1 MYINSENL
9 KYIRGKSAKQ
19 VFDDVCSLTEYYN
32 DRYKH
37 FLYNNINISV
47 IPNIGELIKKQIIFE
62 VYYAMYLSDSKPQT
76 IAYFMK
82 KYEGKENDV
91 LSSDPD
97 YAKMKAIYKKARQYA
112 DEMAQHYHHDQSIGR
127 YVKLQKGIYCFRG
140 HGISLLDYLYL
151 LRQKNN
157 YNIEYLMNNLMYG
170 KVSHIK
176 KMNNNI
182 FKERFAVGIEELY
195 SEMANTDYSK
205 YGCGNGNYFYKSV
218 DYYQFEKY
226 CNIELCYL
234 ATYAATQKKLKNMD
248 DLYYLRERIYMPIAN
263 YLCQVQNVLIWFG
276 KDVLTEY
283 LKDNVD
289 IEQIID
295 ILQTVNK
302 YIFLCKHILMKQYF
316 ADLLKTVPLP
326 LCGEY
331 MQRQSARNENFLGI
345 TSLNSLMCEETEE
358 FFRNY
363 FGEGQHINPKDYE
376 KIAIRYFR
384 AMYKTE

>member
-1 MYINSENL
+1 
-9 KYIRGKSAKQ
+9 
-19 VFDDVCSLTEYYN
+19 
-32 DRYKH
+32 
-37 FLYNNINISV
+37 
-47 IPNIGELIKKQIIFE
+47 
-62 VYYAMYLSDSKPQT
+62 
-76 IAYFMK
+76 
-82 KYEGKENDV
+82 
-91 LSSDPD
+91 
-97 YAKMKAIYKKARQYA
+97 
-112 DEMAQHYHHDQSIGR
+112 MA
-127 YVKLQKGIYCFRG
+127 
-140 HGISLLDYLYL
+140 
-151 LRQKNN
+151 
-157 YNIEYLMNNLMYG
+157 
-170 KVSHIK
+170 
-176 KMNNNI
+176 
-182 FKERFAVGIEELY
+182 A
-195 SEMANTDYSK
+195 
-205 YGCGNGNYFYKSV
+205 
-218 DYYQFEKY
+218 
-226 CNIELCYL
+226 
-234 ATYAATQKKLKNMD
+234 YAATQKKLKNMD